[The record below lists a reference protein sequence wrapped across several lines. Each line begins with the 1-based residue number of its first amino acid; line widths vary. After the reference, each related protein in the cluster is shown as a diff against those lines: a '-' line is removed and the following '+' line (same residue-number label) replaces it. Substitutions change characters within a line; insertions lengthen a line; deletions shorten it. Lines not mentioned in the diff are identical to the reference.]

1 MKYFSKS
8 PEEWQKRDEEKER
21 EFRNRKNR
29 IRRRANFIL
38 VVNFAIVFFLIF
50 FTKAFFSNKS
60 EGVIG
65 PFQLVIE
72 TKESYLP
79 NDSLDVRVKVFNRE
93 KKKENLV
100 LEDFVFSI
108 KRENDTV
115 YEFHF
120 PQRVEKEVE
129 AFGSVLVFDLL
140 REEELS
146 NLSGG
151 NYTITVSVKLNGQ
164 RVVISKVVS
173 VIEKWQI
180 EVENLKDF
188 YFPYENVY
196 FSVYLENIS
205 SKSRKIRVE
214 SIGLI
219 VLKGNEAVFERD
231 IPIEKDFVINLMMV
245 EQIHEVNFSAP
256 KESGDYIIELKL
268 KTESGLIEKSMP
280 LFVTQEYQKDLKG
293 LSLVIEGRKFVAS
306 GERYDFSVKLL
317 NEEKKRKYIVL
328 KNIMIVLT
336 HKEPVFSYAYSEE
349 YRMTIEGYS
358 SREIFKTTSY
368 DIIKLEDPGTYK
380 LIVVIESEEDRL
392 MKEMEIVVSE

>member
-1 MKYFSKS
+1 M
-8 PEEWQKRDEEKER
+8 
-21 EFRNRKNR
+21 
-29 IRRRANFIL
+29 
-38 VVNFAIVFFLIF
+38 
-50 FTKAFFSNKS
+50 
-60 EGVIG
+60 
-65 PFQLVIE
+65 
-72 TKESYLP
+72 
-79 NDSLDVRVKVFNRE
+79 
-93 KKKENLV
+93 
-100 LEDFVFSI
+100 
-108 KRENDTV
+108 
-115 YEFHF
+115 
-120 PQRVEKEVE
+120 
-129 AFGSVLVFDLL
+129 

-164 RVVISKVVS
+164 RVVISKSVS
-173 VIEKWQI
+173 VIEKWQV
-180 EVENLKDF
+180 EVEDLKDF

-205 SKSRKIRVE
+205 SKSRKIHVE
-214 SIGLI
+214 SISLI
-219 VLKGNEAVFERD
+219 ILKGNETVFERD
-231 IPIEKDFVINLMMV
+231 IPIEKDFVINPMMV
-245 EQIHEVNFSAP
+245 EQIHEVSFSVP
-256 KESGDYIIELKL
+256 KESGDYIVELKL
-268 KTESGLIEKSMP
+268 KTKDGLIESSIP

-293 LSLVIEGRKFVAS
+293 LSLIIEGKKFVAS